1 MRRINGPS
9 WSSIVRFRGDQ
20 TCEAPSTGPVP
31 VSQHCVDRN
40 HDHETSSV
48 KDSVSFLLPSYLLRL
63 GEGFTK
69 WSKKVGKLPSRLR
82 VSGDSCSPTPSTL
95 PGPISVPQFWILSAA
110 RATIPPKKCNHPSVP
125 SPRLPHPLGGGRA
138 RGSAVARVAV
148 MSMLGKERDPSPMP
162 LTLPHQLLEG
172 LLCQVWSGAFAS
184 SGLPTTDRCS
194 CSPPIK
200 PASTKRV

>member
-110 RATIPPKKCNHPSVP
+110 RATIPPKNVTILQSHHHGY
-125 SPRLPHPLGGGRA
+125 LIPLVAAGRGA
-138 RGSAVARVAV
+138 
-148 MSMLGKERDPSPMP
+148 L
-162 LTLPHQLLEG
+162 QWLEW
-172 LLCQVWSGAFAS
+172 Q
-184 SGLPTTDRCS
+184 
-194 CSPPIK
+194 
-200 PASTKRV
+200 